1 MTRNFCSSMNSSQIR
16 HENSQEK
23 TQKTLLPVDSTPS
36 GLSFLVTMTTWV
48 GRSMKMCQES
58 LVRSV
63 ITRQKL
69 LLGSMNR
76 KLSHLIDTPR
86 SNEPLVIILAK
97 STLQPSKLPLPLQL
111 FSSYLWNDLQHSLP
125 HPLCDRPRPL
135 LPSHAWRRCQ
145 AEIP

>member
-97 STLQPSKLPLPLQL
+97 STLQPSKLPLPSPTL
-111 FSSYLWNDLQHSLP
+111 FLISLERPPTFLASFLVRSTKTPTSVSRVTSLSS
-125 HPLCDRPRPL
+125 
-135 LPSHAWRRCQ
+135 
-145 AEIP
+145 